1 MKIRPPVLVVAWS
14 LVASSASCFA
24 QDSEN
29 FPDAA
34 LTAEQWRQ
42 RMQDAQRRSE
52 EFVANAR
59 AQTAD
64 PATSD
69 KEDAAA
75 ADQRAMNDPGLQ
87 RGDII
92 ATSKGFLVFIDQTG
106 SRIECRSGG
115 RYGATPPAIAGIE
128 VVPGGDFRR
137 LCWRELG
144 QIRPSLCGA
153 GSITSIVPRPC

>member
-1 MKIRPPVLVVAWS
+1 MKSWPPLLVVAWS

-24 QDSEN
+24 QDSAN
-29 FPDAA
+29 FPDSA

-42 RMQDAQRRSE
+42 RVQDARRRSE

-64 PATSD
+64 PASSD
-69 KEDAAA
+69 KQNAEA

-92 ATSKGFLVFIDQTG
+92 ATSKGFLVFV
-106 SRIECRSGG
+106 G
-115 RYGATPPAIAGIE
+115 RDNEA
-128 VVPGGDFRR
+128 R
-137 LCWRELG
+137 
-144 QIRPSLCGA
+144 RPSDF
-153 GSITSIVPRPC
+153 VPAPKPQHPP